1 MVPTNDEE
9 TSTPVEIIV
18 EPEAAEE
25 STSGFVAIEA
35 KDNNDMLDRALIEH
49 EQATSPTPTAS
60 HVNNVTEGETVQEKS
75 NVSIHNT
82 ADEPAEFNNTVL
94 KPTEEVVSES
104 NQSELVESVQ
114 TEVETNPTTN
124 TDEPTKDNPTNPSVE
139 PIQVTASDNMDESS
153 RKKPKKNQV
162 SPEVTSPVIAKKT
175 KKNQIVPFD
184 MVTDGRPT
192 SAQSM
197 RYHTNTELF
206 TTQRTTTNLR
216 SGLTRVRQLVFRRII
231 FDDETFIQRF
241 KTTGNARFT

>member
-1 MVPTNDEE
+1 
-9 TSTPVEIIV
+9 
-18 EPEAAEE
+18 
-25 STSGFVAIEA
+25 
-35 KDNNDMLDRALIEH
+35 MLDRALIEH
-49 EQATSPTPTAS
+49 EPPTSPTPTAS
-60 HVNNVTEGETVQEKS
+60 HVHNVTEGETVQEKS
-75 NVSIHNT
+75 NVSIQNT
-82 ADEPAEFNNTVL
+82 ADEPAEFNTVL
-94 KPTEEVVSES
+94 EPTEEVVSQS
-104 NQSELVESVQ
+104 NQPELVESVQ

-124 TDEPTKDNPTNPSVE
+124 SDEPTKDNPTNPSVE

-197 RYHTNTELF
+197 RYHTNTDLF

-216 SGLTRVRQLVFRRII
+216 SGLNRVRQLRRII

>member
-1 MVPTNDEE
+1 
-9 TSTPVEIIV
+9 
-18 EPEAAEE
+18 
-25 STSGFVAIEA
+25 
-35 KDNNDMLDRALIEH
+35 MLDRALIEH
-49 EQATSPTPTAS
+49 EPPTSPTPTAS
-60 HVNNVTEGETVQEKS
+60 HVHNVTEGETVQEKS

-82 ADEPAEFNNTVL
+82 ADETAEFNTVL
-94 KPTEEVVSES
+94 EPTEKVVSQS
-104 NQSELVESVQ
+104 NQPEPVESVQ

-124 TDEPTKDNPTNPSVE
+124 SDEPTKDNPTNPSVE

-197 RYHTNTELF
+197 RYHTNTDLF

-216 SGLTRVRQLVFRRII
+216 SGLNRVRQLVSSNNF
-231 FDDETFIQRF
+231 
-241 KTTGNARFT
+241 